1 MTTYNFDLL
10 DLADGESGDAAV
22 SVVVSKKKT
31 EAAAAAKPADH
42 AEPTAQEKSK
52 DFYYTKLQHDEG
64 VRLCKQERG
73 RLGDVLTKLRAEEKK
88 LKEQP
93 GNNEA
98 RLEELLDEQRKLT
111 QEKSK
116 LSDQERELVLQKE
129 AFYRTNRMTLSRDD
143 CRDTK
148 LKFDEGLRLCKQ
160 EHRKLRDALQN
171 LTGEETK
178 LKKQPGNNEARLEE
192 LSDEQWK
199 LMQEQ
204 SKLWHQ
210 ERELLLQKEAFYR
223 ENRVPLSFDDYRYA
237 KQQLDEGVRLC
248 RQEVFWLRNVLIKL
262 RVVETKL
269 REQPGNEARLKE
281 LSDEQCKLRQEQR
294 KLRVEEANLL
304 QQKEVMVREYEE
316 EKPNNN
322 SQGANEDS
330 GSNYNSVNGNY
341 NDGGS
346 CGYSDYGGN
355 NDQYQTEVCD
365 GAEHYPHGHDER
377 QVGRGHYG
385 NGDRQGYRQGPPRMI
400 KVYRPKVKASSD
412 AGTEAE
418 VPEASVVS
426 ANDTEQKDTS
436 ADNADAVP
444 ASESDKSAAGG
455 AAQDGPRNG
464 QGGPNGTN
472 IPFQRKGTVNGSEK
486 RKKKNAKKN
495 SGTEPDKVKQDSE
508 GDGSRKQADNQPQPE
523 ETKTLAEY
531 ERMREEKRKSSE
543 ASKPEERKVTAEE
556 FKDCQMLE
564 KKKLDDEEVV
574 IKVEKPQPK
583 LKEASKKGEVQAE
596 GKEAAAKDGK
606 PKKVTIPHQWF
617 STPRR
622 VTYNLEG
629 GSFSRVHF
637 NDSFQGGS
645 RGNSTEPRVNGREP
659 QNEAGGHN
667 GNGAPRS
674 AYNAQGDGA
683 MRGDYSGHRD
693 GYMGNGRGNGR
704 YGYGRGNGGY
714 GGRGQGGYQGNGG
727 YQQQQ
732 GGNVGRYQQER
743 DGNGG
748 NYQQRRYQQRRN
760 FVPVPNVKDVYKF
773 PALPVP
779 ASARSVPASETATA
793 PAKASAAAPS
803 PSN

>member
-31 EAAAAAKPADH
+31 EAAASSKPADAAEH

-98 RLEELLDEQRKLT
+98 RLEELLNEQRKLT

-116 LSDQERELVLQKE
+116 LSGQERELVLQKE
-129 AFYRTNRMTLSRDD
+129 AFYRLNGMTLSRDD
-143 CRDTK
+143 FHDTE
-148 LKFDEGLRLCKQ
+148 LKFDDGVRLYRQ
-160 EHRKLRDALQN
+160 EHRKLRDALEN
-171 LTGEETK
+171 LMGEKTK
-178 LKKQPGNNEARLEE
+178 LKEQPGNNEARLEA
-192 LSDEQWK
+192 LSDEQRK
-199 LMQEQ
+199 LAQEQ

-223 ENRVPLSFDDYRYA
+223 KNGMNLSFDDYRYA
-237 KQQLDEGVRLC
+237 KQHLDEGMRLC
-248 RQEVFWLRNVLIKL
+248 VQEVIMLREVLIKL
-262 RVVETKL
+262 RGEETKL
-269 REQPGNEARLKE
+269 REQPGNEARLEE
-281 LSDEQCKLRQEQR
+281 LSDEQRKLRQEQR
-294 KLRVEEANLL
+294 KLREEEVKLL
-304 QQKEVMVREYEE
+304 QQKNSMVREYEE
-316 EKPNNN
+316 KTNNN
-322 SQGANEDS
+322 SNGANEDS
-330 GSNYNSVNGNY
+330 GSNYNSVNGDVYNN

-346 CGYSDYGGN
+346 CDYSDYSGN
-355 NDQYQTEVCD
+355 NDQYD
-365 GAEHYPHGHDER
+365 GGQHYPHGHDKR
-377 QVGRGHYG
+377 QVGRGHDHF
-385 NGDRQGYRQGPPRMI
+385 NNRQGYRQGQPRMI
-400 KVYRPKVKASSD
+400 QVYRPKVKASSD

-418 VPEASVVS
+418 EKPEASVVS
-426 ANDTEQKDTS
+426 AIDTERN
-436 ADNADAVP
+436 ADNAVP

-455 AAQDGPRNG
+455 AAQDGPHKGKGAR
-464 QGGPNGTN
+464 PTGTN
-472 IPFQRKGTVNGSEK
+472 VPFQRKGTVNGSEK

-495 SGTEPDKVKQDSE
+495 SGTEPDKVKKQDSE
-508 GDGSRKQADNQPQPE
+508 GDGSKKQADNQPQPE

-531 ERMREEKRKSSE
+531 ERMREQKRKSSE

-583 LKEASKKGEVQAE
+583 LKEASKKGEVRAE

-606 PKKVTIPHQWF
+606 PKKVTIPLQC
-617 STPRR
+617 TPRR

-637 NDSFQGGS
+637 NGSFQGGS
-645 RGNSTEPRVNGREP
+645 RDNSTEPRVNGREP

-683 MRGDYSGHRD
+683 VRGDYSGHRD
-693 GYMGNGRGNGR
+693 GYMGNGRGNG
-704 YGYGRGNGGY
+704 GYGSRGNGGY
-714 GGRGQGGYQGNGG
+714 GGRGHGGYQGNGG

-760 FVPVPNVKDVYKF
+760 FVPVPNVMDVDRF

-779 ASARSVPASETATA
+779 ASARSVPASETAAA

-803 PSN
+803 PSD